1 MWEKQL
7 LFFSQID
14 WTVPEAHRQ
23 NCRKK
28 GKKEVGV
35 NLVPVLSV
43 N

>member
-1 MWEKQL
+1 MFL
-7 LFFSQID
+7 LSQID
-14 WTVPEAHRQ
+14 WMVPEAHRQ

-35 NLVPVLSV
+35 NLGPVLSI